1 MKEYIKVGLNE
12 PRKIMAFSLSQT
24 RKRDKNRMIK
34 KRTTKT
40 KRERKK
46 NKRKKEKQK
55 KEKKG
60 KRERSIPWKVGKIS
74 FEPDFIIRV

>member
-1 MKEYIKVGLNE
+1 MRNMEMKEYIKVGLNE

-24 RKRDKNRMIK
+24 RKRDKNRLIK

-40 KRERKK
+40 KIERKK

-60 KRERSIPWKVGKIS
+60 KREINSLESREN
-74 FEPDFIIRV
+74 FL